1 MVCCF
6 FFNFFKILMI
16 LKFNNVGVFVC
27 ECGYL
32 RKPDNGVRF
41 LEVRGVGDCELP
53 NMGAGK
59 QNQMFYKSS
68 RCRMEI
74 TVKCLER

>member
-1 MVCCF
+1 
-6 FFNFFKILMI
+6 MI

-32 RKPDNGVRF
+32 RKTDNGVRF

-68 RCRMEI
+68 RC
-74 TVKCLER
+74 